1 MPGHRLPIRA
11 RAPRMARAV
20 TMVLMMAIGPSGCHS
35 DPPSPPV
42 AERAEVYCDSCRK
55 KVARQDTET
64 RIGLE
69 GTDVYI
75 CRACVAAAAQGKAAT
90 APPVRVRSKSSSRGR
105 S

>member
-1 MPGHRLPIRA
+1 MLDHRLPIRA
-11 RAPRMARAV
+11 GARRTARTM
-20 TMVLMMAIGPSGCHS
+20 TMVLTMALGPSGCHS
-35 DPPSPPV
+35 DPPPPPV

-90 APPVRVRSKSSSRGR
+90 APPVRVRSKTSSRGR
-105 S
+105 P